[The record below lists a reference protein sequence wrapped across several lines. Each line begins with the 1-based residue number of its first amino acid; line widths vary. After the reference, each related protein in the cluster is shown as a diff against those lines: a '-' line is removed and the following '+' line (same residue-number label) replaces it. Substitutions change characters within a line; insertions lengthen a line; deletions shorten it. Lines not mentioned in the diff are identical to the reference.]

1 MSGAALPRLRDL
13 ELGARVALTVLV
25 LVFAGGLAASLG
37 HLVEHH
43 QNRDG
48 APGVSRT
55 DLEGAYHGV
64 TARAPLAA
72 VLEREHPG
80 ALTDGERTALVR
92 WLGGAR
98 ISEEFDDP
106 DRGDLAPA
114 EILAR
119 RCFEC
124 HARAALKG
132 AHADAQVA
140 LEYWD
145 DVKAVAFSTRI
156 EPTPVKLLLASTHAH
171 ALALASMTGLLGLFL
186 IATRWPAWLRNGLF
200 ALAATALFVDLASWW
215 LARETSAF
223 VPAILAAG
231 AVYAASTA
239 LTLLLILV
247 DLWRPR
253 RA

>member
-1 MSGAALPRLRDL
+1 MNGAALPKLREL
-13 ELGARVALTVLV
+13 ALGARVALTALV

-48 APGVSRT
+48 QPGVSRT

-80 ALTDGERTALVR
+80 ALTDAERAALAQ

-98 ISEEFDDP
+98 ISEDFDDP
-106 DRGDLAPA
+106 DRGDQAPA

-119 RCFEC
+119 RCLAC
-124 HARAALKG
+124 HARAAVKG
-132 AHADAQVA
+132 AHADARVA

-156 EPTPVKLLLASTHAH
+156 EPTPEKLLLASTHAH
-171 ALALASMTGLLGLFL
+171 ALALASMTLVLGFLLL
-186 IATRWPAWLRNGLF
+186 ATRWPAWIQSGLF
-200 ALAATALFVDLASWW
+200 GLAAVALFLDLASWW
-215 LARETSAF
+215 LARESSAF
-223 VPAILAAG
+223 VLVLLAAG
-231 AVYAASTA
+231 AVFAASTA